1 MGQDSGLLE
10 KIFCRMGRR
19 HIQAYEA
26 RFEQQQRRIEELS
39 VYTEKLMK
47 ELDEEKEAL
56 HGAQIALAE
65 AYAYMQERKEL
76 NPHLEENLRNNNS
89 LLEQLSNRIDMHEV
103 KIRGMAAY
111 TKVDIKG
118 VRTFMESIQNL
129 LQQLQR
135 MQWSDY
141 LDIAVVAFLIY
152 KILPLIKTP
161 STTRIAKA
169 VVVVLVIAWLTDL
182 WHLYTVAFIMK
193 QFLSVGL
200 LALVILFQPELRRM
214 LDHLGSVKLTSIFGV
229 SKPVQQEMDAVITHT
244 VRACEAMGREKVGAL
259 IAFAREQRLEE
270 YFKTGT
276 QIDGQVSDQLIR
288 NIFFKNSPLH
298 DGAMIIRD
306 GRIAAAGCV
315 LPLSDSNHLSADLGT
330 RHRAGVGMSEASD
343 AVVVIVSEETGTI
356 SVAVGGMLTRHLA
369 PQTLDKLL
377 HNELCPADDD
387 EKQDLGLR
395 LKQKLYFRR
404 KETDDN
410 EK

>member
-1 MGQDSGLLE
+1 M
-10 KIFCRMGRR
+10 R
-19 HIQAYEA
+19 
-26 RFEQQQRRIEELS
+26 
-39 VYTEKLMK
+39 
-47 ELDEEKEAL
+47 
-56 HGAQIALAE
+56 
-65 AYAYMQERKEL
+65 
-76 NPHLEENLRNNNS
+76 
-89 LLEQLSNRIDMHEV
+89 
-103 KIRGMAAY
+103 Y

-129 LQQLQR
+129 LHQIQR

-169 VVVVLVIAWLTDL
+169 VVAVLIIAWLTDFL
-182 WHLYTVAFIMK
+182 HLYTVGFIMN
-193 QFLSVGL
+193 QFLAIGL

-229 SKPVQQEMDAVITHT
+229 NKPVQQEMDAVITQT

-259 IAFAREQRLEE
+259 IVFAREQRLEE

-276 QIDGQVSDQLIR
+276 QIDGQVSEQLIR

-306 GRIAAAGCV
+306 GRVAAAGCV
-315 LPLSDSNHLSADLGT
+315 LPLSDSNRLSSDLGT

-356 SVAVGGMLTRHLA
+356 SVAVGGMLKRHLA
-369 PQTLDKLL
+369 PETLERLL
-377 HNELCPADDD
+377 RNELCPANDGD
-387 EKQDLGLR
+387 EKQDLSLR
-395 LKQKLYFRR
+395 LKQKLQPRR